1 MERAGRPLTIERL
14 CASPSLCG
22 PAPNGL
28 KLAPDGKTVSYLKGR
43 STNKDFKDLWAMD
56 VTTQA
61 HSVLVDA
68 DWLSIDPLSDEEKSR
83 RERLRVGDASG
94 IMDYDWSAD
103 SCQIL
108 IPAGAKIYMYTLSAG
123 GSAGLR
129 ELSIPGGSACTDVR
143 FSPQSSYV
151 SFVRDQNVFVYD
163 VGRATLSALTHDGG
177 GVIKNG
183 MAEFVAQA
191 RP

>member
-1 MERAGRPLTIERL
+1 MRLSLQTFGPSRLDVSSHGTFGRFSAISFAMESPPGRALTIERI

-56 VTTQA
+56 VATQA

-68 DWLSIDPLSDEEKSR
+68 DWLRIDPLSDEEKSR
-83 RERLRVGDASG
+83 RERMRVGDASG

-103 SCQIL
+103 SSQIL
-108 IPAGAKIYMYTLSAG
+108 IPAGAKIYMYSLCAG
-123 GSAGLR
+123 G
-129 ELSIPGGSACTDVR
+129 
-143 FSPQSSYV
+143 
-151 SFVRDQNVFVYD
+151 
-163 VGRATLSALTHDGG
+163 VGRSTGREHHGR
-177 GVIKNG
+177 
-183 MAEFVAQA
+183 E
-191 RP
+191 RPAPTCGSRRSRVT